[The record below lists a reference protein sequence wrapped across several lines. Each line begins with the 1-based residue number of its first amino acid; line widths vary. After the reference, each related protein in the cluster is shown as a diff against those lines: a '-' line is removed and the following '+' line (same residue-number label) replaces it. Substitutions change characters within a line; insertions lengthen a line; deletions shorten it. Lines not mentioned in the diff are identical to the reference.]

1 MDAYVYLQIAPGKM
15 NEVLAGVASTS
26 QVRRA
31 IPVVGEWDVL
41 MHVEGPDLATI
52 ATQVLSEIHH
62 VPGVLRTVT
71 APVVPPDRVGIAG
84 WGAPQAPA
92 IIGDACYV
100 HIDAQ
105 AGAAAGIAERLGEM
119 ADVSGVAVLGGQHDL
134 MACVAQP
141 WEVASGVILEE
152 IHALPGVIS
161 TDTLV
166 SIVYEEPEEDRD
178 QFSSWT

>member
-1 MDAYVYLQIAPGKM
+1 MDAYVYLQVAPGTM
-15 NEVLAGVASTS
+15 HEVLAGVASKS

-31 IPVVGEWDVL
+31 ITVVGSWDVL

-62 VPGVLRTVT
+62 VPGVVRTVT

-84 WGAPQAPA
+84 WGAPQAPG

-100 HIDAQ
+100 HIRAQ

-119 ADVSGVAVLGGQHDL
+119 ADVSGVAVLGGEHDL
-134 MACVAQP
+134 LACVAQP
-141 WEVASGVILEE
+141 WEVASGLILEE
-152 IHALPGVIS
+152 IHALPGVVS

>member
-1 MDAYVYLQIAPGKM
+1 MDAYVYLRVAPGSM
-15 NEVLAGVASTS
+15 DQVLAGLAATS

-31 IPVVGEWDVL
+31 IAVVGTWDVL
-41 MHVEGPDLATI
+41 MHAEGPDLASI

-62 VPGVLRTVT
+62 VPGVERTLT

-100 HIDAQ
+100 HIKAA
-105 AGAAAGIAERLGEM
+105 AGAAAGIAERLADV
-119 ADVSGVAVLGGQHDL
+119 ADVSGVAVLGGAYDL
-134 MACVAQP
+134 LACVAQP
-141 WEVASGVILEE
+141 WEIASGIILEE
-152 IHALPGVIS
+152 IHPLPGVVA
-161 TDTLV
+161 TETLV

-178 QFSSWT
+178 QFSAWT

>member
-1 MDAYVYLQIAPGKM
+1 MDAYVYLRIEPGKM
-15 NEVLAGVASTS
+15 SDVLAGVASKS

-31 IPVVGEWDVL
+31 IAVIGQWDVL
-41 MHVEGPDLATI
+41 MHAEGPDLTTI
-52 ATQVLSEIHH
+52 ATQVLSDIHH
-62 VPGVLRTVT
+62 VPGVVRTVT

-84 WGAPQAPA
+84 WGAPQPPA

-100 HIDAQ
+100 HIKAE
-105 AGAAAGIAERLGEM
+105 AGAAAGIAERLGDM
-119 ADVSGVAVLGGQHDL
+119 ADVSGVAVLGGEYDL
-134 MACVAQP
+134 MVCVAQP

-152 IHALPGVIS
+152 IHALPGVVS

-166 SIVYEEPEEDRD
+166 SIVYVEPDDDRD